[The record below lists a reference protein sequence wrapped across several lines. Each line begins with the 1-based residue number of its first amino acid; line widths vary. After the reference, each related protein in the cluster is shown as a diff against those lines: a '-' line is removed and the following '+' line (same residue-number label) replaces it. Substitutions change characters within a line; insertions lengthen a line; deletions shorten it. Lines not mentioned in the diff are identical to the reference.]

1 MAPALVPKIIK
12 RQAKKLTNYVG
23 ARICHEYDE
32 ATLKGQTFMR
42 LAKEFIHDSAPHKIY
57 AGAGQISPS
66 FHNIFAKEL
75 NYFRRSKVCIASM
88 ISQHYTN
95 SIQQSIARG
104 TTRGRVGKAIVLQ
117 LRVPTTRISDEEVE
131 RKRLWHESEQKDIAW
146 QQAAPARAAQR
157 AKAARAEAARAEAV
171 RTAELRKSK
180 AMMNTP
186 STYQDHRF
194 KTDYMEEMRSAYPA
208 SENHMERSNRIQAGL
223 ASILG
228 PERMGLGVGLPSGHS
243 GIDNDPV
250 LAKHNT
256 DKRIQDTKDVY
267 EQYQAMLRQQCEQ
280 QQHRE
285 AEEAAAQ
292 QSKQTE
298 LDAYRFMYKRRIEQL
313 LALSPEFHTQAMG
326 ILQAYE
332 QGNFHELQWAL
343 SEIISNVLEPAC
355 KIFEEMQ
362 GETMLELFGANEL
375 KNAWPLEAIDRIFT
389 VFDEQAAAQFPENE
403 QNGLGYMIRCIQFI
417 CKPIVTARE
426 WIDPLMQ
433 QASSNLPFV
442 AAPIPISFEQFAA
455 SVGAPPPPQQ
465 PQDFALLAQQ
475 PRQSLQHAHSYHQQ
489 PQVLQQAYNYQPVRS
504 YQQPQVQQVQQV
516 QPQVQQIQAPEQAAD
531 TGKNFDSFSDLLKA
545 SKANKEAQAPFIF
558 SINPAAAQ
566 PTAPVASFLR
576 PDKGTLMVYIDNNV
590 LQFQVNVD
598 DFLKEGRVNV
608 TKCQENQAILKWM
621 EDYVQDETGILGQ
634 KDNGVMKTEI
644 MRMIVKLDAL
654 KNPKEKE
661 KRLNKDIRGL
671 AKKIL
676 KIWA

>member
-23 ARICHEYDE
+23 ARICHD
-32 ATLKGQTFMR
+32 
-42 LAKEFIHDSAPHKIY
+42 
-57 AGAGQISPS
+57 
-66 FHNIFAKEL
+66 
-75 NYFRRSKVCIASM
+75 
-88 ISQHYTN
+88 
-95 SIQQSIARG
+95 IQQSIARG

-475 PRQSLQHAHSYHQQ
+475 TTSISP